1 MRLINALYIALLSG
15 LTLTVSAQDSE
26 IQPSEN
32 LNGTLE
38 QQFDYIYKRSNN
50 YEIYKVVS
58 KKNFEHLKKSSL
70 DSIRVYK
77 NEINTLNSK
86 LSSEI
91 QERDNLSTQLTSL
104 KEDYLKVNEEKESV
118 SFFGI
123 RLDNNL
129 FNMIILGVF
138 IFLGLLLFFFI
149 MKFKSAKSEA
159 RIAVDNLTKVEEEY
173 ADYKRRAMEKEQQ
186 LGRRLQDE
194 INKNK
199 NKNKEQ

>member
-129 FNMIILGVF
+129 FNTIILGVF

-194 INKNK
+194 INKH
-199 NKNKEQ
+199 KNKEQ

>member
-199 NKNKEQ
+199 NKKQ

>member
-15 LTLTVSAQDSE
+15 LTLTVSAQNSE

-194 INKNK
+194 INRH
-199 NKNKEQ
+199 KNKEQ

>member
-199 NKNKEQ
+199 NKEQ

>member
-194 INKNK
+194 INRH
-199 NKNKEQ
+199 KNKEQ

>member
-138 IFLGLLLFFFI
+138 IFLVLLLFFFI

-159 RIAVDNLTKVEEEY
+159 RIVVDNLTKVEEEY

-194 INKNK
+194 INKH
-199 NKNKEQ
+199 KNKEQ

>member
-199 NKNKEQ
+199 NKE

>member
-15 LTLTVSAQDSE
+15 LTLTVSAQNSE

-194 INKNK
+194 INKH
-199 NKNKEQ
+199 KNKEQ

>member
-159 RIAVDNLTKVEEEY
+159 RIVVDNLTKVEEEY

-194 INKNK
+194 INKHK
-199 NKNKEQ
+199 NKVQ

>member
-194 INKNK
+194 INKH
-199 NKNKEQ
+199 KNKEQ